1 MSDKIKVNLDAKAE
15 NVQGD
20 ELFLQSPGKP
30 DKQATWAAMASV
42 AVAGRYQG
50 EENMD
55 FDKTLERGRLAKKL
69 RKGGEIELKTEQ
81 FEEIKKLFA
90 KRWGPDYVAGFAE
103 AMGITE

>member
-1 MSDKIKVNLDAKAE
+1 MSDKIKVNLDTKAE

-20 ELFLQSPGKP
+20 DCVLQTPGKP
-30 DKQATWAAMASV
+30 DRFGTWAAMASI

-50 EENMD
+50 EENME
-55 FDKTLERGRLAKKL
+55 FDKALERGLFAKKL
-69 RKGGEIELKTEQ
+69 RKGGDMELTTFQ
-81 FEEIKKLFA
+81 FEEVKKLFA